1 MTAHTSIVVIG
12 GGYAGV
18 LAANRLQAH
27 PDVTVTLIN
36 PRPEFVERIRLHQL
50 AAGNDD
56 AVAGF
61 EQVLHP
67 DIRLVVD
74 TAVRIDAETAR
85 VQLASGGGL
94 DYDYLV
100 YAVGSSFTAPQSV
113 PGVDEFACSVAEF
126 EQARR
131 LRARLQALPAGAP
144 IVVVGAGL
152 TGIETAAE
160 LAELGRP
167 VTLIGDTLAPS
178 LGEGAR
184 AAVGRRLGK
193 LGVALC
199 LGPEVR
205 RVDGHGVSLSDGSR
219 IPAAITVWTA
229 GFAVPQLAAE
239 SGLATDRIG
248 RLLTDETL
256 TSIDDERIVACGDA
270 VNPSGVPLRMSCQ
283 AAIPLGAQAANTIL
297 ARLAG
302 TAPAPVDQAF
312 TGQCIS
318 LGRRFGTV
326 SIHHRDDS
334 PRRAY
339 IGGRTAAV
347 IKELVCRTTITAL
360 RREARKP
367 GSAFYFR
374 GGEPIRAQRAAT
386 AAQLVTP

>member
-1 MTAHTSIVVIG
+1 MADKPG
-12 GGYAGV
+12 RD
-18 LAANRLQAH
+18 RL
-27 PDVTVTLIN
+27 
-36 PRPEFVERIRLHQL
+36 
-50 AAGNDD
+50 
-56 AVAGF
+56 F
-61 EQVLHP
+61 E
-67 DIRLVVD
+67 
-74 TAVRIDAETAR
+74 AEIA
-85 VQLASGGGL
+85 
-94 DYDYLV
+94 
-100 YAVGSSFTAPQSV
+100 
-113 PGVDEFACSVAEF
+113 
-126 EQARR
+126 

-193 LGVALC
+193 LGVALR

-219 IPAAITVWTA
+219 IPSAITVWTA

-318 LGRRFGTV
+318 LGRGAGIIQLAHKNDTAMPLYISGRAAAQLKEAVCKGTV
-326 SIHHRDDS
+326 
-334 PRRAY
+334 A
-339 IGGRTAAV
+339 GM
-347 IKELVCRTTITAL
+347 

-367 GSAFYFR
+367 GSAFWFK
-374 GGEPIRAQRAAT
+374 GGRRVAGEAVRT
-386 AAQLVTP
+386 S